1 VHHNVG
7 LVAQVSETR
16 VAPERER
23 EGDQWPRGI
32 TVALGLA
39 GAIGVILITVSGVAV
54 GPTGPTGSFVERT
67 ILAVTP
73 KGTAATVLGAIAM
86 TVGLTLVLGA
96 WLVLGLLLRRGA
108 SLRPLNRIACVWAA
122 PLLIGPPIFSR
133 DLYSYAADGLM
144 VQRHISPYEFGPA
157 ALGAS
162 KFLAPV
168 SHAWLTTPS
177 PYGPLFLRLANV
189 AVRLSGGSVV
199 SAIMILRLFEVAGV
213 VLIAISLPALARA
226 AGKDPARAVWLGVCN
241 PLVMFHFIG
250 GGHNDALM
258 IGLIVAGL
266 AVATSGGRPVLGV
279 LLCMLAATIKAPA
292 VLPAAFIILDAV
304 RSAPA
309 ERRLPILAR
318 LGGLGAL
325 AFGLVSWSCNLGWG
339 WIGALG
345 IPGTNRTLLTPTT
358 FLAHCIAA
366 VVGHETEVLNL
377 VRTAGALTTVVGVA
391 YLLWRAPKLGTV
403 RACGYALALVVA
415 LGPIVLPWYVLW
427 GIVVL
432 AAVGRRIERGFA
444 IFASVILSIVVQPSG
459 SSMPDVVLMAAVVVL
474 TVVAIAIAWRPV
486 RAWIHRDLAVAI
498 EEYRRRG
505 RIAQSVD
512 VLRLAVPYARSAR
525 STRESRP
532 PAV

>member
-1 VHHNVG
+1 
-7 LVAQVSETR
+7 VADSIETR
-16 VAPERER
+16 NETERGGNR
-23 EGDQWPRGI
+23 WPRGT
-32 TVALGLA
+32 TVALGAA
-39 GAIGVILITVSGVAV
+39 GAMGMVLITVSGIAV
-54 GPTGPTGSFVERT
+54 GPTGPTGSSVERA
-67 ILAVTP
+67 ILTFVP
-73 KGTAATVLGAIAM
+73 KGTAATVLGATAM
-86 TVGLTLVLGA
+86 TAGLALVLGA

-108 SLRPLNRIACVWAA
+108 SVRPLHRIACMWAA

-144 VQRHISPYEFGPA
+144 VHRHISPYEFGPA

-177 PYGPLFLRLANV
+177 PYGPLFLRIAHG

-199 SAIMILRLFEVAGV
+199 STIMILRLFEVAGV
-213 VLIAISLPALARA
+213 VLIAVSLPALARA

-241 PLVMFHFIG
+241 PLVLFHFIG

-266 AVATSGGRPVLGV
+266 AVATTANRPLLGV

-304 RSAPA
+304 RRVPA
-309 ERRLPILAR
+309 ERRLPVFAR
-318 LGGLGAL
+318 LAGSGAL
-325 AFGLVSWSCNLGWG
+325 AFGVVTWACNLGWG

-358 FLAHCIAA
+358 FLAHWISF

-377 VRTAGALTTVVGVA
+377 VRVAAAVATLVGVV
-391 YLLWRAPKLGTV
+391 YLLWRAPKIGTV
-403 RACGYALALVVA
+403 RACGFALALIVA
-415 LGPIVLPWYVLW
+415 LGPIVLPWYALW

-444 IFASVILSIVVQPSG
+444 IFASLVLSVTVQPSG

-474 TVVAIAIAWRPV
+474 TALAIAIAWRPV
-486 RAWIHRDLAVAI
+486 RSWIRRDLAFAI

-505 RIAQSVD
+505 RIAQSPD
-512 VLRLAVPYARSAR
+512 VLRLAVPEAWSAR
-525 STRESRP
+525 ARASHH
-532 PAV
+532 PAA